1 MIKNY
6 KRKILISSA
15 IILFLWGIMWGLLSI
30 FHFKYAWLSGIGIIE
45 WNIGIP
51 ALISL
56 IIGIFIYFKARQ
68 FKFKEGIDDFSNT
81 SYPAMLLF
89 IAYLACIGFCAE
101 GNDGRKTIMYAI
113 GIYALGLGILA
124 FMLHKGLIYRYKM
137 EYQKDSKIKVLGVT
151 FDGVE
156 DIIKHARDGVDK
168 SGVWVAEDSQL
179 YPCFDC
185 EDTLYEN
192 RRFWNFVFSKDKN
205 DLNNRLAALRGLRP
219 KADNYSKLTEDLRPI
234 GYWGG
239 DSQYPVII
247 LS

>member
-1 MIKNY
+1 MNKDY

-15 IILFLWGIMWGLLSI
+15 VTLFLLGIAWGLLSVL
-30 FHFKYAWLSGIGIIE
+30 HFKYDWLSEVSTIA

-56 IIGIFIYFKARQ
+56 IIGIFLDFKARYY
-68 FKFKEGIDDFSNT
+68 KFKEGVDDFSNT
-81 SYPAMLLF
+81 SYPAMLFF
-89 IAYLACIGFCAE
+89 IAYLACIGFCAN
-101 GNDGRKTIMYAI
+101 GNDGSKLITYAVC
-113 GIYALGLGILA
+113 IYVVGLGILA

-168 SGVWVAEDSQL
+168 NGVWVAEDSQS
-179 YPCFDC
+179 YPCFDS
-185 EDTLYEN
+185 EDSLYEN

-205 DLNNRLAALRGLRP
+205 DLNNRLEALRGLKP
-219 KADNYSKLTEDLRPI
+219 KANNYNKLTEDLRPI